1 MAQENNASQQL
12 YDLLVTRDFDPKSL
26 DAMGK
31 PTVNPSE
38 ADLFSFNFKTENK
51 EYGTVVVLVNGDNDL
66 EVFYG
71 DNLGKAMDSGDKGD
85 WYDFLAAIRNLA
97 KRHLL
102 TFSLNNMNKLKYQ
115 MKSMADLAEGLV
127 LEAWKGQGKNKSY
140 NNQPGNAKVVIQHSR
155 AIGEGEQRFRN
166 IGALFVENAQG
177 ERFKMPFSSI
187 GGAKAMARHVS
198 EGGNPYDSFGQ
209 HISEI
214 VNEINTLGKFIRASR
229 GNQFAQNT
237 DALGIV
243 EDAVKHYADLKR
255 KAKKMIGK
263 RGYKEIFSGY
273 NPMEVTELDETIERV
288 REVFVN
294 SAVDSRIEEALPI
307 LAKIK
312 ENTMREAD
320 IFEQWADGL
329 MEGTWQLPSESEETF
344 AKFTEL
350 MAQPIKAG
358 PGGEYATEVLYDV
371 FGDDTLFDEIGEL
384 GDRDPEA
391 DVRDLIRA
399 RAQELE
405 VVMPEE
411 AAEVDVEVG
420 ESIVENPTEEE
431 PASGYEA
438 GQARAA
444 AGKQRSLGMNMG
456 GDDAAAIKTAGGD
469 DIEENYDGPGDKVM
483 FKGREIDTDTIDY
496 DMEDFSDLIFNIDY
510 GVKYT
515 DGSLVDEEDYDALT
529 YTDDIM
535 DFVRIDYVESF
546 REGVDNFVN
555 PNDQDGTDDA
565 NKISNS
571 EKEKLGTED
580 MTEGTVKVTNIKW
593 DSDDDVSD
601 LSTTMMVP
609 VPAGMTGDDAEEFI
623 ADYLTDKTGITH
635 DGFRIEDITENNDM
649 ENLLRLAGQ
658 VNEAKS
664 PPEVINP
671 TKDSSPADLKAA
683 MKYAKYMKAKMD
695 TDKAKA
701 TYDKEIAQ
709 LQGWM
714 KAKSVTKETQ
724 DIDTGKEAL
733 KAERD
738 PMLERILK
746 LSKW

>member
-31 PTVNPSE
+31 PTVNPNE

-177 ERFKMPFSSI
+177 ERFKMPFESI
-187 GGAKAMARHVS
+187 AGAKAMARHVS

-209 HISEI
+209 HISEMI
-214 VNEINTLGKFIRASR
+214 NEINTLGKFIRASR

-255 KAKKMIGK
+255 KAKKIIGR

-320 IFEQWADGL
+320 IFEQWADRL
-329 MEGTWQLPSESEETF
+329 TEGTWQLPSESEETF

-399 RAQELE
+399 RAEELE
-405 VVMPEE
+405 VVLPAE

-444 AGKQRSLGMNMG
+444 KGKADSLGMNMG

-469 DIEENYDGPGDKVM
+469 DIKEDNQLSRIKSLAFGIEEEYSGPGDKVM

-529 YTDDIM
+529 YADDIM

-555 PNDQDGTDDA
+555 PNDQA

-571 EKEKLGTED
+571 EKEDLDSED
-580 MTEGTVKVTNIKW
+580 MTE
-593 DSDDDVSD
+593 D
-601 LSTTMMVP
+601 
-609 VPAGMTGDDAEEFI
+609 
-623 ADYLTDKTGITH
+623 
-635 DGFRIEDITENNDM
+635 NDM

-683 MKYAKYMKAKMD
+683 IKYAQYMKAKMD
-695 TDKAKA
+695 KPVAKKS
-701 TYDKEIAQ
+701 YDKEIAQ

-714 KAKSVTKETQ
+714 KAKSVMKETQ
-724 DIDTGKEAL
+724 DIDTGDPAPKP
-733 KAERD
+733 ERD

>member
-358 PGGEYATEVLYDV
+358 PGGEYATEVLYDI
-371 FGDDTLFDEIGEL
+371 FGDDTLFDEIGDL

-431 PASGYEA
+431 PASEYQA

-444 AGKQRSLGMNMG
+444 KGKADSLGMNMG

-515 DGSLVDEEDYDALT
+515 DGSLVDEADYDALT
-529 YTDDIM
+529 YTDDII
-535 DFVRIDYVESF
+535 DFVRIDYMDSF

-571 EKEKLGTED
+571 EQSDLEGED
-580 MTEGTVKVTNIKW
+580 MTE
-593 DSDDDVSD
+593 D
-601 LSTTMMVP
+601 
-609 VPAGMTGDDAEEFI
+609 
-623 ADYLTDKTGITH
+623 
-635 DGFRIEDITENNDM
+635 NDM
-649 ENLLRLAGQ
+649 KDLLRLAGRGN

-724 DIDTGKEAL
+724 DIDTGKQAL

>member
-31 PTVNPSE
+31 PTVNPGE

-177 ERFKMPFSSI
+177 ERFKMPFKSI

-320 IFEQWADGL
+320 IFEQWADRL
-329 MEGTWQLPSESEETF
+329 TEGTWQLPSESEETF

-350 MAQPIKAG
+350 MAQPLKAG
-358 PGGEYATEVLYDV
+358 PGGEYASEVLYDI
-371 FGDDTLFDEIGEL
+371 FGDDTLFDEIGDL

-420 ESIVENPTEEE
+420 ESIGEGYTVFPELSDREKKRYRPRDEEGLEGPFRLHSGKFVYYDKKEGKYYDPDTDFFMSDEDYAAHSRSKNEESIVENPTEEE
-431 PASGYEA
+431 PASGYQA
-438 GQARAA
+438 GQQRAA

-510 GVKYT
+510 GVRYT
-515 DGSLVDEEDYDALT
+515 DGSLVDEADYDALT

-546 REGVDNFVN
+546 REGVDNM
-555 PNDQDGTDDA
+555 P
-565 NKISNS
+565 
-571 EKEKLGTED
+571 
-580 MTEGTVKVTNIKW
+580 TEGNKF
-593 DSDDDVSD
+593 SGE
-601 LSTTMMVP
+601 LE
-609 VPAGMTGDDAEEFI
+609 DARNKGEDEFEV
-623 ADYLTDKTGITH
+623 
-635 DGFRIEDITENNDM
+635 DG
-649 ENLLRLAGQ
+649 
-658 VNEAKS
+658 K
-664 PPEVINP
+664 
-671 TKDSSPADLKAA
+671 
-683 MKYAKYMKAKMD
+683 KYK
-695 TDKAKA
+695 
-701 TYDKEIAQ
+701 
-709 LQGWM
+709 
-714 KAKSVTKETQ
+714 VTKEDAQIAQELQKLKEMAGIGSGAKSNFGIYPGEEGYKITPRSLVAREMNKLR
-724 DIDTGKEAL
+724 DIENK
-733 KAERD
+733 K
-738 PMLERILK
+738 
-746 LSKW
+746 

>member
-31 PTVNPSE
+31 PTVNPNE

-177 ERFKMPFSSI
+177 ERFKMPFESI
-187 GGAKAMARHVS
+187 AGAKAMARHVI

-209 HISEI
+209 HISEM

-255 KAKKMIGK
+255 KAKKIIGR

-320 IFEQWADGL
+320 IFEQWADRL
-329 MEGTWQLPSESEETF
+329 TEGTWQLPSESEETF

-350 MAQPIKAG
+350 MAQPLKAG
-358 PGGEYATEVLYDV
+358 PGGEYASEVLYDI

-399 RAQELE
+399 RAEELE

-411 AAEVDVEVG
+411 AEAVEVDVEVG

-431 PASGYEA
+431 PASEYQK
-438 GQARAA
+438 GQTDAA
-444 AGKQRSLGMNMG
+444 DGKSRSLGMNLG
-456 GDDAAAIKTAGGD
+456 GEPAAEPTTAGRKDVEEDNQLSRIKSLAFG
-469 DIEENYDGPGDKVM
+469 IEENYDGPGDKVM

-529 YTDDIM
+529 YADDIM

-555 PNDQDGTDDA
+555 PMGQDGTDDA

-571 EKEKLGTED
+571 EKENLDSENMTED
-580 MTEGTVKVTNIKW
+580 
-593 DSDDDVSD
+593 
-601 LSTTMMVP
+601 
-609 VPAGMTGDDAEEFI
+609 
-623 ADYLTDKTGITH
+623 
-635 DGFRIEDITENNDM
+635 NDM

-683 MKYAKYMKAKMD
+683 IKYAQYMKAKMD
-695 TDKAKA
+695 KPVAKKS
-701 TYDKEIAQ
+701 YDDEIAQ
-709 LQGWM
+709 LRGWM
-714 KAKSVTKETQ
+714 NAKSVTKETQ
-724 DIDTGKEAL
+724 DIDTGKEVV

>member
-26 DAMGK
+26 NAMGK

-85 WYDFLAAIRNLA
+85 WYDFLGAVRNLA

-115 MKSMADLAEGLV
+115 MSSMADLAEGLV

-155 AIGEGEQRFRN
+155 AIGEDEQRFRN

-177 ERFKMPFSSI
+177 ERFKMPFKSI

-229 GNQFAQNT
+229 GNQFAQN
-237 DALGIV
+237 DQALGIV
-243 EDAVKHYADLKR
+243 EDAVNHYADLKR

-273 NPMEVTELDETIERV
+273 DPMVVTELDETIEQV

-312 ENTMREAD
+312 ENTMKEAD

-350 MAQPIKAG
+350 MAQPIKCG
-358 PGGEYATEVLYDV
+358 PGGEYATEVLYDI

-391 DVRDLIRA
+391 DCRELVRA
-399 RAQELE
+399 RAEELE
-405 VVMPEE
+405 IVLPEE

-431 PASGYEA
+431 PASGYQA

-444 AGKQRSLGMNMG
+444 AGKARSLGMNMG

-469 DIEENYDGPGDKVM
+469 DIEEAYQGGGDKVM

-496 DMEDFSDLIFNIDY
+496 DMEDYSDLIFNIDY

-515 DGSLVDEEDYDALT
+515 DGSLVDEADYDALT
-529 YTDDIM
+529 YADDIM

-555 PNDQDGTDDA
+555 PSDQDGTDNDDEEDRNSSIESRAA
-565 NKISNS
+565 NADLDS
-571 EKEKLGTED
+571 ED
-580 MTEGTVKVTNIKW
+580 MTE
-593 DSDDDVSD
+593 D
-601 LSTTMMVP
+601 
-609 VPAGMTGDDAEEFI
+609 GDM
-623 ADYLTDKTGITH
+623 AD
-635 DGFRIEDITENNDM
+635 
-649 ENLLRLAGQ
+649 LLRLAGQ
-658 VNEAKS
+658 GNVNEAKS

-671 TKDSSPADLKAA
+671 TKDSSSADLKAA

-709 LQGWM
+709 LEGWM

-738 PMLERILK
+738 PMLERILN